1 MTDPLGRALANTCF
15 KSNAEE
21 VASLFK
27 NMMSTYPEEADGGPE
42 TKEISNNVKW
52 ILPKAIKRI
61 GDSMY
66 TLKINKK
73 NFVLTW
79 QSHLARGSYNNV
91 YKAKL
96 TDGKKT
102 HDVVVKTSTLTP
114 SDMRV
119 YFLENVLHA
128 IICGIPVMSPLVVPF
143 RFAFRE
149 DLGGYP
155 DTVYGAVLDN
165 PGNGDLG
172 KWMESDNFN
181 DVNLC
186 AVLMEI
192 AYMLHIAQQGCQF
205 EHRDFR
211 VDNIMTSVNSS
222 SKRIRTIKD
231 RTYEYPTGGIS
242 CYFIDFG
249 MTRIMLENSQYV
261 ACDCMQ
267 PDSKFNPSHDLQ
279 SLICTINEDY
289 NDELSESARKMRKW
303 IRNICNPIYGALY
316 AANPDY
322 DDLERD
328 DRVHILTEQVRVSR
342 EPDFEPYNVFRSL
355 SKFLDKHWR

>member
-1 MTDPLGRALANTCF
+1 MSDPLEQALRHTCF
-15 KSNAEE
+15 GNKSEQIAL
-21 VASLFK
+21 LFR
-27 NMMSTYPEEADGGPE
+27 NMMATYPDEADGGPD
-42 TKEISNNVKW
+42 TKETSAEVKW
-52 ILPKAIKRI
+52 ILPKAIKRV
-61 GDSMY
+61 GESMY
-66 TLKINKK
+66 TLRINKK
-73 NFVLTW
+73 DYVLSW
-79 QSHLARGSYNNV
+79 RAHLARGSYNNV

-96 TDGKKT
+96 SDGQSSEN
-102 HDVVVKTSTLTP
+102 VVVKTSTLTP

-128 IICGIPVMSPLVVPF
+128 IICSIPVMRPMVVPF

-149 DLGGYP
+149 DVGGHP

-172 KWMESDNFN
+172 KWMESEQMN

-192 AYMLHIAQQGCQF
+192 AYMLHVAQKGCQF

-211 VDNIMTSVNSS
+211 VDNIMTSKNIMERRHRSV
-222 SKRIRTIKD
+222 KEHV
-231 RTYEYPTGGIS
+231 YEYPTGGIS
-242 CYFIDFG
+242 CFFIDFG
-249 MTRIMLENSQYV
+249 MARVLLENSQYV

-267 PDSKFNPSHDLQ
+267 PSSKFNPSHDLQ

-289 NDELSESARKMRKW
+289 EEELSRHAKRMRKW
-303 IRNICNPIYGALY
+303 IRNLCNPIYGALY
-316 AANPDY
+316 AEHPNY
-322 DDLERD
+322 DTIERD

-342 EPDFEPYNVFRSL
+342 FKEFEPFNVFRSL
-355 SKFLDKHWR
+355 AQFLEKIE